1 MNTGGSGIAEQVEET
16 LAGRLALNAHAH
28 WPMVEEQAGV
38 EVVGK
43 VDQQLDAA
51 FADLQE
57 LTLSALALV
66 LTGAALTLATFDHH
80 TALVDAQRLRNRRQ
94 GIKQTGLGLFRV
106 YRAWGGVLLN
116 VYPVLIQVDGQG
128 VLRHVS
134 VIQPVATDLLTLG
147 PFA

>member
-1 MNTGGSGIAEQVEET
+1 
-16 LAGRLALNAHAH
+16 
-28 WPMVEEQAGV
+28 MVEEQAGV

-106 YRAWGGVLLN
+106 YGAWGGVLLN